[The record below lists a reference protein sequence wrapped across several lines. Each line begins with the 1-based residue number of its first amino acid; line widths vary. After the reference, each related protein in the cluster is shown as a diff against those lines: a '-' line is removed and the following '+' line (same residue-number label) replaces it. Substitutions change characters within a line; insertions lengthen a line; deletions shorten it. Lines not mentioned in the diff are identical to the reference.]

1 MFFPKSYSAILQ
13 RMNQADPLAYGRTR
27 NYLNGH
33 ITRLSPYIS
42 RGVISV
48 KQVLE
53 SVLVKG
59 YRLEEIEPFVKELA
73 WREYFQR
80 TWQHLE
86 DGIFEDI
93 RIRRTNTSRK
103 NVPVALLNATTGI
116 EAVDTG
122 IRELVNTG
130 YMHNHMRMYTASIA
144 CNIGQTHWPEPA
156 RWMYYHLLDGDL
168 ASNTCSW
175 QWVSGQFSNKQYYCN
190 QENINKYTGS
200 KQRNSFLDKPY
211 ADLPGMEIP
220 ASLQEGKIPEWHTP
234 LPETTLAPLDPSLP
248 LLLYNSYNLDPEW
261 RKNMKANRVLLLEP
275 SHFRQ
280 FPVSSRVI
288 QFITALGQNIPGLQV
303 FCGELASIP
312 GLHQFPAVYSKEHPA
327 FRHYPGIKDERDWI
341 FPATGRFYDSFFQFW
356 KQQEKFLQANR
367 QPVRQTA

>member
-1 MFFPKSYSAILQ
+1 MFFPISYSAILQ

-73 WREYFQR
+73 WREYFQH

-144 CNIGQTHWPEPA
+144 CNIGKTHWPEPA

-341 FPATGRFYDSFFQFW
+341 FPETGRFYDSFFQFW